1 MKRVSWFPQLISK
14 KQEFIIEPWRK
25 LSRTPFSRIR
35 QANNIQSLSYS
46 SDVLKMTVE
55 GHIPK
60 LDRPCKPL
68 PDIYETAYEKVNM
81 TPREWKAFF
90 YLSEYPAPENQKRY
104 LRDGIP
110 MTFFEFEEKYGN
122 FADSMWESASIHE
135 PYYVSEDELY

>member
-1 MKRVSWFPQLISK
+1 MKRVSWLPQLISK

-25 LSRTPFSRIR
+25 LSRAPFSHKR
-35 QANNIQSLSYS
+35 QVNKIQSLPYS
-46 SDVLKMTVE
+46 SDVIKMTVE

-68 PDIYETAYEKVNM
+68 PDIYETATEKVNM

-90 YLSEYPAPENQKRY
+90 YLSEYPAPANQKRY

-135 PYYVSEDELY
+135 PYYDD

>member
-14 KQEFIIEPWRK
+14 QQEFIIEPWKK
-25 LSRTPFSRIR
+25 LLRTPFSQIR
-35 QANNIQSLSYS
+35 QVNKNQCLPYS

-68 PDIYETAYEKVNM
+68 PDETATEKVNM
-81 TPREWKAFF
+81 TPQEWKAFF
-90 YLSEYPAPENQKRY
+90 YLSEYPAPANQKRY

-135 PYYVSEDELY
+135 PYYVSEDDLY

>member
-14 KQEFIIEPWRK
+14 QQEFIIEPWKK
-25 LSRTPFSRIR
+25 LLRTPFSQIR
-35 QANNIQSLSYS
+35 QVNKNQCLPYS

-68 PDIYETAYEKVNM
+68 PDIYETATEKVNM
-81 TPREWKAFF
+81 TPQEWKAFF
-90 YLSEYPAPENQKRY
+90 YLSEYPAPANQKRY

-135 PYYVSEDELY
+135 PYYVSEDDLY

>member
-14 KQEFIIEPWRK
+14 QQEFIIEPWKK
-25 LSRTPFSRIR
+25 LLRTPFSQIR
-35 QANNIQSLSYS
+35 QVNKNQCLPYS

-68 PDIYETAYEKVNM
+68 PDIYETATEKVNM
-81 TPREWKAFF
+81 TPQEWKAFF
-90 YLSEYPAPENQKRY
+90 YLSEYPAPANQKRY

-135 PYYVSEDELY
+135 PYYVSEDDL